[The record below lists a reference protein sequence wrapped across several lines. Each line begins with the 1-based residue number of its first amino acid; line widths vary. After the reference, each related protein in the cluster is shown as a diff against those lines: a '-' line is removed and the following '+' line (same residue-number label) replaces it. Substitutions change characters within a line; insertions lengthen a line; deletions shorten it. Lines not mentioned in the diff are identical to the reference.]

1 MTRAEHRALV
11 RAERRA
17 QEAREAQER
26 REQMLQ
32 NFLFVLGMVF
42 VILGLGVCG
51 GIEQGTIHIFGL

>member
-1 MTRAEHRALV
+1 V

-17 QEAREAQER
+17 REAREAQER

-32 NFLFVLGMVF
+32 NILFILGMVF
-42 VILGLGVCG
+42 VILGFGFVG

>member
-17 QEAREAQER
+17 REAREAQER

-32 NFLFVLGMVF
+32 NILFVLGMVF